1 MDTMSKTTWLGILD
15 DARFP
20 QPTSEFLLQLQGGFA
35 QGSTTT
41 GKKVPLGSLLLT
53 SNETVPARLVS
64 QSQCKILPNITPLLI
79 FTPIYTRRNITTT
92 GSSFPHI
99 NKKKIVKYLLIS
111 NCIKMSRYFLSFRL
125 DGRVIVFPY
134 VNSFSDFD
142 TTLRKERDQDLNNL
156 RALVATN
163 KVRS

>member
-20 QPTSEFLLQLQGGFA
+20 QPTSEFLLQLQG
-35 QGSTTT
+35 
-41 GKKVPLGSLLLT
+41 
-53 SNETVPARLVS
+53 
-64 QSQCKILPNITPLLI
+64 
-79 FTPIYTRRNITTT
+79 
-92 GSSFPHI
+92 SFPHI
-99 NKKKIVKYLLIS
+99 NKKKIDKYLLIS

-156 RALVATN
+156 RALVANN